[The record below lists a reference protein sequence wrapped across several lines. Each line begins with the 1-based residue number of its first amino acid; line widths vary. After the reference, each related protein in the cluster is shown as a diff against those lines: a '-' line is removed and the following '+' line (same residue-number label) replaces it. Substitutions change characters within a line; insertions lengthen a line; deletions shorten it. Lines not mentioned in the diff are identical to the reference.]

1 MARSSTKTKK
11 IKMRIRVGDIVEVIA
26 GKDRSR
32 PGRVRRGKVIDVD
45 PRRNRV
51 TVDGI
56 NIVKKAV
63 RQTQQ
68 LRQGGIV
75 ETPAP
80 LHASNV
86 MLVCPE
92 CDKRTRVGKRTLP
105 DGRRVRVCKRCG
117 ADIDAE

>member
-1 MARSSTKTKK
+1 MRREATKTK
-11 IKMRIRVGDIVEVIA
+11 MRIKVGDTVEVIA
-26 GKDRSR
+26 GKDRSTR
-32 PGRVRRGKVIDVD
+32 GRVRRGKVIDVD
-45 PRRNRV
+45 PLRNRV

-68 LRQGGIV
+68 MRQGGIV
-75 ETPAP
+75 ESPAP

-92 CDKRTRVGKRTLP
+92 CDKRSRVSVRRLE
-105 DGRRVRVCKRCG
+105 DGSAVRVCKKCG
-117 ADIDAE
+117 EDIDEA

>member
-1 MARSSTKTKK
+1 MSRNQTKTK
-11 IKMRIRVGDIVEVIA
+11 MRIKVGDTVEVIA
-26 GKDRSR
+26 GKDRSTR
-32 PGRVRRGKVIDVD
+32 GRVRRGKVIDVD
-45 PRRNRV
+45 PIRNRV

-68 LRQGGIV
+68 MRQGGIV

-86 MLVCPE
+86 MVVCPE
-92 CDKRTRVGKRTLP
+92 CEKRTRVAARR
-105 DGRRVRVCKRCG
+105 DAEGRRVRVCKRCG
-117 ADIDAE
+117 EDIDEV

>member
-1 MARSSTKTKK
+1 MAVKTQKK
-11 IKMRIRVGDIVEVIA
+11 IKMRIKTGDTVQVIA
-26 GKDRSR
+26 GKDRST
-32 PGRVRRGKVIDVD
+32 PARVRRGKVIDVD
-45 PRRNRV
+45 PVRNRV

-68 LRQGGIV
+68 MRQGGIV

-86 MLVCPE
+86 MLVCPA
-92 CDKRTRVGKRTLP
+92 CDKPTRVGKRVRE
-105 DGRRVRVCKRCG
+105 DGVKVRVCKKCG
-117 ADIDAE
+117 ADIDE

>member
-1 MARSSTKTKK
+1 MGKPKL
-11 IKMRIRVGDIVEVIA
+11 RIREGDTVEVIA
-26 GKDRSR
+26 GKDRST

-45 PRRNRV
+45 PNSNRV

-68 LRQGGIV
+68 MAQGGIV

-80 LHASNV
+80 LDASNV
-86 MLVCPE
+86 MLVCTE
-92 CDKRTRVGKRTLP
+92 CDERTRVGSKVLA
-105 DGRRVRVCKRCG
+105 DGSKVRVCKKCG
-117 ADIDAE
+117 ADIEQE